1 MRGCLKRVLVVSVF
15 VILCTAISLPVQA
28 QTLGSTGTISGRV
41 LDQSGTVIPAA
52 TVSIKNDLT
61 GAMTTAPTDA
71 TGRFSTTLPIG
82 TYTLEVVVPGF
93 RTARSTGLPL
103 GANGLE
109 NLDITLQVAPVNQEV
124 TVSEFVP
131 LAATLAPS
139 QSSLDTHSAESVISP
154 EYIDNFTAPTAD
166 FTEVVQMAPG
176 TFALNTNGPG
186 LGQYKTFFR
195 GFADGDY
202 TISFD
207 GIPFEDTNSPTH
219 HSWAF
224 FPGQF
229 IGQTVYDRSPGT
241 ASTVGPTNFG
251 GSINMMSRTLRP
263 SANFRGTV
271 SYGSFNTKLVDG
283 AYDTGQFG
291 PGKSMSL
298 LVDALQLRSDGYLTY
313 NYLKRN
319 AFSAKYQYR
328 VTPRT
333 TI

>member
-1 MRGCLKRVLVVSVF
+1 MRDLLHRLAAVSVCF
-15 VILCTAISLPVQA
+15 FLFLACSTSLHA
-28 QTLGSTGTISGRV
+28 QTIGSIGTISGRV
-41 LDQSGTVIPAA
+41 LDQSGIVVPGAI
-52 TVSIKNDLT
+52 VSIKNDLSGT
-61 GAMTTAPTDA
+61 VTTASSDA
-71 TGRFSTTLPIG
+71 MGRFSVPGLPVG
-82 TYTLEVVVPGF
+82 TYTVEVVLPGF
-93 RTARSTGLPL
+93 QTARSSGLL
-103 GANGLE
+103 LTASGLE
-109 NLDITLQVAPVNQEV
+109 NVDVTLKVAAVNQEV

-139 QSSLDTHSAESVISP
+139 QSSLDTHSAASVISP

-207 GIPFEDTNSPTH
+207 GIPFEDTNTPTH

-224 FPGQF
+224 FPAQF
-229 IGQTVYDRSPGT
+229 IGQTVFDRSPGT
-241 ASTVGPTNFG
+241 ASTIGPTNFG
-251 GSINMMSRTLRP
+251 GSVSMMSRPLRP

-271 SYGSFNTKLVDG
+271 SYGSFNTRLVEG

-291 PGKSMSL
+291 PGGKMSM
-298 LVDALQLRSDGYLTY
+298 LVDLQQLRSDGYL
-313 NYLKRN
+313 
-319 AFSAKYQYR
+319 
-328 VTPRT
+328 
-333 TI
+333 

>member
-1 MRGCLKRVLVVSVF
+1 MRDLWDRVSAISVCIF
-15 VILCTAISLPVQA
+15 VIFACSAPLHA
-28 QTLGSTGTISGRV
+28 QTIGSLGTISGRV
-41 LDQSGTVIPAA
+41 LDQSGIVVPGA
-52 TVSIKNDLT
+52 TVSIKNDLS
-61 GAMTTAPTDA
+61 GAVTTASSDA
-71 TGRFSTTLPIG
+71 MGRFSVPGLPVG
-82 TYTLEVVVPGF
+82 TYTVDVALPGF
-93 RTARSTGLPL
+93 QTARSSGLL
-103 GANGLE
+103 LTASGLE
-109 NLDITLQVAPVNQEV
+109 NVDIALKVAAVNQEV

-139 QSSLDTHSAESVISP
+139 QSSLDTHSAASVISP

-166 FTEVVQMAPG
+166 YTEVVQMAPG

-251 GSINMMSRTLRP
+251 GSINMMSPLLRP
-263 SANFRGTV
+263 S
-271 SYGSFNTKLVDG
+271 
-283 AYDTGQFG
+283 
-291 PGKSMSL
+291 P
-298 LVDALQLRSDGYLTY
+298 
-313 NYLKRN
+313 
-319 AFSAKYQYR
+319 
-328 VTPRT
+328 
-333 TI
+333 